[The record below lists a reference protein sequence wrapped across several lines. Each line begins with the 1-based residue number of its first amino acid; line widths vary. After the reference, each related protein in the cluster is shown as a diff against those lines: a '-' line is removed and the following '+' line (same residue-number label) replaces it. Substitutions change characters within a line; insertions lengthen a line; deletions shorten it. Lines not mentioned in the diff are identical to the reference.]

1 MKRARMRA
9 PRRRE
14 RSRAALIPVSGRAD
28 VPTMMTRRRF
38 TVLVALTCAALAGCG
53 GSGEDAKVKK
63 FIAAGNAICAQELAV
78 LSKTPEPTSPQAAI
92 GYLPKAIAIIQRQS
106 ARLEALSVP
115 ASKRAD
121 LAAALGTGRQLGVI
135 LVRFLHQL
143 RSGTYELATFSQV
156 QSQSVTLREQINAH
170 FRKAGLTRCVT
181 SA

>member
-1 MKRARMRA
+1 MMASNRGVACSFSDAIGAPETIMFSAASTPIARGSRCVPPA
-9 PRRRE
+9 P
-14 RSRAALIPVSGRAD
+14 GRM
-28 VPTMMTRRRF
+28 PS
-38 TVLVALTCAALAGCG
+38 LT
-53 GSGEDAKVKK
+53 S
-63 FIAAGNAICAQELAV
+63 GNAICAQELAV
-78 LSKTPEPTSPQAAI
+78 LSRTPEPTSPQQAI

-143 RSGTYELATFSQV
+143 RAGTYELATFSQV